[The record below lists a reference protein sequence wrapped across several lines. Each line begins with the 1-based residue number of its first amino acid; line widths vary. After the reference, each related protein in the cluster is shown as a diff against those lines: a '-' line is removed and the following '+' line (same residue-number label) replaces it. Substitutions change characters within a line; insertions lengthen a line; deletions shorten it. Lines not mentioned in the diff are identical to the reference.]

1 MKLGFLPTGVLGSR
15 LEYRELAA
23 WGAAHGYQAADVP
36 FRVPN
41 GAEILRQAGMEPAA
55 LNGALPNLIVADAHT
70 RAANVASAFEG
81 LAAAVD
87 QGISIVM
94 LNHGKVADASDDQNF
109 AYAKEGYTPV
119 AERAERLGLKL
130 AIEHYPAYGRNL
142 AINPA
147 SWRRLFAEVP
157 VPSLGLCFDPSHLV
171 FLGIDY
177 LRALREFG
185 DRIHYAHAKDT
196 EIIPEGLYA
205 HGFLGLPD
213 FGRKKP
219 GQPGWWRYTLPGY
232 GRVDWGSYLGAL
244 LDVGY
249 DGYLSVEHEDDL
261 WGWTTDPARALEG
274 LDVARRFLGQYL
286 PGK

>member
-1 MKLGFLPTGVLGSR
+1 VKLGFLPTGVMGSR
-15 LEYRELAA
+15 MDYAELAK
-23 WGAAHGYQAADVP
+23 WGADHGYQAADVP
-36 FRVPN
+36 ERVPD
-41 GAEILRQAGMEPAA
+41 GVGILRRAGLEPAA
-55 LNGALPNLIVADAHT
+55 LNGALPSLIVADGET
-70 RAANVASAFEG
+70 RRANVAKALERLPRAADEG
-81 LAAAVD
+81 FT
-87 QGISIVM
+87 IVM
-94 LNHGKVADASDDQNF
+94 LNHGKVPEASEDQNF
-109 AYAKEGYTPV
+109 EYAKAGYTPV
-119 AERAERLGLKL
+119 AEKAQQLGLKL

-196 EIIPEGLYA
+196 EIVPEGRYQY
-205 HGFLGLPD
+205 GFLGLPD
-213 FGRKKP
+213 YGRKRP
-219 GQPGWWRYTLPGY
+219 GKPGWWRYTLPGY
-232 GRVDWGSYLGAL
+232 GQVNWGNYIGAL

-249 DGYLSVEHEDDL
+249 DGFLSVEHEDDL

-274 LDVARRFLGQYL
+274 LDVARKYLSQYL
-286 PGK
+286 PG